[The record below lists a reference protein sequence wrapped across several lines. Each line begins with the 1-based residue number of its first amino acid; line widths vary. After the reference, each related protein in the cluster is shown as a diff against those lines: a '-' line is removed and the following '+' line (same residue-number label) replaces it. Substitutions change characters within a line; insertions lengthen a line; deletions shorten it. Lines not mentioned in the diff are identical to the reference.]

1 MSAIDLSVVSPF
13 YNEAEN
19 LPHFLKELT
28 NELEKLEIT
37 YEVIL
42 VDDGS
47 TDSSVQVIKE
57 TKFPRITIL
66 KLTKNFGHQSAL
78 EAGINQSVGTWVV
91 TLDSDLQH
99 PPSAIASMLE
109 LAKNQKVE
117 IIYGSQSNRK
127 KDSLFKRLTAGLY
140 YRLIKILTGISLVPH
155 ASDFRIISRK
165 VANLIKDL
173 PEEKI
178 FRLLLPSLGF
188 SSATY
193 IYNAE
198 PRHRGKSKYTFWKM
212 FKLALGSAVSFST
225 TPLRIVAGLGFTTAL
240 IAFLW
245 TIVVIQSYLK
255 GEVIAG
261 WTSMSLIILLLGGMQ
276 LFAIG
281 LVGEY
286 LARNLEISK
295 QRPNYIIENIEKS

>member
-1 MSAIDLSVVSPF
+1 MSAVELSVVSPF
-13 YNEAEN
+13 LNEAEN
-19 LPHFLKELT
+19 LAQFLNELID
-28 NELEKLEIT
+28 ELEKLEIT

-47 TDSSVQVIKE
+47 ADSSIQVVKE
-57 TKFPRITIL
+57 AEFPHITLI

-78 EAGINQSVGTWVV
+78 EAGINQSVGEWVV

-99 PPSAIASMLE
+99 PPSAIGSMLN
-109 LAKNQKVE
+109 LAKSQKVE
-117 IIYGSQSNRK
+117 IVYGSQANRK
-127 KDSLFKRLTAGLY
+127 KDSLFKRLTASLY
-140 YRLIKILTGISLVPH
+140 YRLIKILTGISVVPH
-155 ASDFRIISRK
+155 ASDFRVISRK
-165 VANLIKDL
+165 VTNLIKDL

-178 FRLLLPSLGF
+178 FRLLLPTLGF
-188 SSATY
+188 SSATF

-198 PRHRGKSKYTFWKM
+198 PRFKGTSKYTFWKM
-212 FKLALGSAVSFST
+212 FKLAIGSAVSFST
-225 TPLRIVAGLGFTTAL
+225 TPLRIVAGLGFTAAV

-295 QRPNYIIENIEKS
+295 QRPNYIIENIEKT